1 MRKSK
6 ADTIALML
14 TRDILRT
21 PTQTQYTQMAAISE
35 KNAKELG
42 LFIKTLSA
50 ELESLDENTDVIR
63 LLSMY
68 QPESK

>member
-1 MRKSK
+1 MKKSK
-6 ADTIALML
+6 ADTLALML
-14 TRDILRT
+14 TRDILGT
-21 PTQTQYTQMAAISE
+21 PTQAQYNQMASINE
-35 KNAKELG
+35 YNAKELG
-42 LFIKTLSA
+42 AFIRTLSA

>member
-1 MRKSK
+1 MIKSK
-6 ADTIALML
+6 ADTLALML
-14 TRDILRT
+14 TRDILGT
-21 PTQTQYTQMAAISE
+21 PTQAQCNQMAAISE
-35 KNAKELG
+35 SNAKYLG
-42 LFIKTLSA
+42 AFIRTLSA

>member
-1 MRKSK
+1 M
-6 ADTIALML
+6 TEFNE
-14 TRDILRT
+14 
-21 PTQTQYTQMAAISE
+21 Y
-35 KNAKELG
+35 NAKQLG
-42 LFIKTLSA
+42 AFIRTLSA

>member
-1 MRKSK
+1 MKKSK
-6 ADTIALML
+6 ADTLALML
-14 TRDILRT
+14 TRDILGT
-21 PTQTQYTQMAAISE
+21 PTQTQSSQMTEFSE
-35 KNAKELG
+35 YNAKELG
-42 LFIKTLSA
+42 AFIRTLSA

>member
-42 LFIKTLSA
+42 LIIKTLSA

>member
-14 TRDILRT
+14 TRDILGT
-21 PTQTQYTQMAAISE
+21 PTQTQSGQMEAFSE
-35 KNAKELG
+35 YNAKELG
-42 LFIKTLSA
+42 AFIRTLSA
-50 ELESLDENTDVIR
+50 ELESLDDNTDVIR